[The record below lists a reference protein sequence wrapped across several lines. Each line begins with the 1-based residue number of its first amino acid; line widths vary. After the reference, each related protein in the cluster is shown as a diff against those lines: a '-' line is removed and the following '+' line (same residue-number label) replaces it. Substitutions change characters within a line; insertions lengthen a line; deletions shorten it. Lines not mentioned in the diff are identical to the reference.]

1 MKYWLGVTDNR
12 WFNFLSQ
19 RRLDEVNFWQP
30 TARPPFAHLPV
41 GTPFLF
47 KLRAPNNCIAGGGHF
62 VQFTRL
68 PLSLAWDV
76 FNEKNGCNSLADLQA
91 HIAAMTNGNSDP
103 NPEIGCSVL
112 TDVFYLPRENWIP
125 AEGRFPREV
134 VRGRTY
140 DTTIAIEADLWAM
153 VQAARAKSGVAEP
166 SVNLEEN
173 RFGRDFLT
181 HARLGQGSFRSL
193 VIDAYNRRCAVTGE
207 TTLPVLE
214 AAHIIPYA
222 NKGLHKI
229 SNGLLL
235 RSDFHK
241 LFDAGLITVE
251 PDYKIRVSGRIRDQ
265 YFNGKAYY
273 RLDGQQLATLPENTL
288 DHPNP
293 EFLRWHNNERF
304 AA

>member
-1 MKYWLGVTDNR
+1 MRYWLGVTDNR

-30 TARPPFAHLPV
+30 TATPPFRHLPV

-47 KLRAPNNCIAGGGHF
+47 KLRAPNNCIAGGGYF

-76 FNEKNGCNSLADLQA
+76 FEEKNGCNSLGELHT
-91 HIAAMTNGNSDP
+91 HIATMANGDREP
-103 NPEIGCSVL
+103 NPDIGCSVL
-112 TDVFYLPRENWIP
+112 TDVFYLPRENWISV
-125 AEGRFPREV
+125 EGRFPRQA

-140 DTTIAIEADLWAM
+140 DTTISIEAELWEM

-166 SVNLEEN
+166 TVNIEEN

-193 VIDAYNRRCAVTGE
+193 VIDAYHRRCAVTGE

-222 NKGLHKI
+222 NQGLHRI

-241 LFDAGLITVE
+241 LFDARLITIG
-251 PDYKIRVSGRIRDQ
+251 PDYRIRVSSRIHEQ
-265 YFNGKAYY
+265 YFNGKVYND
-273 RLDGQQLATLPENTL
+273 LDGKQLRVVP
-288 DHPNP
+288 DDPHDRPNP
-293 EFLRWHNNERF
+293 DFLRWHNERF